1 MLYKHNPV
9 EFRRLYRKDSA
20 TAVTPLVPSLNPE
33 DYAYSHPALNGGAES
48 SVKEAL
54 DALLLASIPKFASY
68 TVSSTGT
75 TNETFIV
82 PAGVQ
87 EVLVLLIGPGRNGD
101 RHTSSTYADTFAAPG
116 GLAFSFYASVQ
127 PEQSIPILIR
137 GSNSPSGS
145 ALAKF
150 GDYANSSAPVQ
161 DEYMIF
167 KAYAGK
173 GSRSGTSQYA
183 NNYGGGGFYVEHN
196 LEKNAAE
203 RSEWLKIAL
212 HKGAPETGPTDG
224 SLTAPGTGWPYSCDH
239 STPIGRDGGWY
250 GGGGASLFGNSSVA
264 GFGGAARIIV
274 FWGNDIRPDGYA
286 TPAVTLSV

>member
-9 EFRRLYRKDSA
+9 EFRRLYRKDSD

-48 SVKEAL
+48 NVKEAL

-68 TVSSTGT
+68 TGGITST

-82 PAGVQ
+82 PAEVE
-87 EVLVLLIGPGRNGD
+87 EVLVLFINPGQNGQ
-101 RHTSSTYADTFAAPG
+101 RHTSSSDANTFTAQG

-127 PEQSIPILIR
+127 PGQSIPIFIR
-137 GSNSPSGS
+137 GNNVPNGSPY
-145 ALAKF
+145 AKF

-173 GSRSGTSQYA
+173 GSKSGSSQYA

-196 LEKNAAE
+196 QEKNAAE

-224 SLTAPGTGWPYSCDH
+224 SLTAPGTGWPYSCDT
-239 STPIGRDGGWY
+239 STPVGRDGGWY
-250 GGGGASLFGNSSVA
+250 GGGGASFIGSGVA
-264 GFGGAARIIV
+264 GFGGPACIVV
-274 FWGNDIRPDGYA
+274 FWGKDIRPDGYT
-286 TPAVTLSV
+286 TPAVTLST